1 MWRAGAAL
9 AIAAG
14 GALVGLLTWVVPLAG
29 VRSWVTSL
37 PIAAHSV
44 SFPHVWVVG
53 GILAV
58 LASAT
63 AALIAE
69 FGGRKERLRVANRA
83 ARVDNA
89 QNAGAAPL
97 GEGAAQESRARGR
110 RRQGK
115 SKEARRETL
124 ESRRTRARMAVLA
137 ALFWAIAAVS
147 PLAGLA
153 PMEARPFASGHVTEG
168 WRTLNVLEWNV
179 GSSVGPGE
187 IADLLHE
194 RVVDV
199 AVLPEQVSG
208 RLDLASYT
216 TFESAHTGGIAP
228 VTVAIR
234 SGLGTY
240 RIVDHPGEAATFG
253 SLLLEPAPGTGG
265 ERWLPRI
272 LAVHAAPPVPGL
284 MTQWA
289 QDQEHILALAGRF
302 APTESDPRPLLVV
315 GDFNAARWHGAQ
327 ARMEAFADVLEWVEP
342 MRRGTW
348 PARVPGL
355 TSLEGIWR
363 TPIDHI
369 LVPATARD
377 HTAASVGEQSDPVVQ
392 PGAVRVGHVEV
403 MRRQSSDHLAVYA
416 MLQIRELDR

>member
-1 MWRAGAAL
+1 MKVWRAGAAL
-9 AIAAG
+9 AIAVG
-14 GALVGLLTWVVPLAG
+14 GALVGLVTWVIPLAG
-29 VRSWVTSL
+29 VRAWVTSL
-37 PIAAHSV
+37 PLAAHSV

-53 GILAV
+53 GILLV
-58 LASAT
+58 LASAV
-63 AALIAE
+63 AALVAE
-69 FGGRKERLRVANRA
+69 FGGRKGARA
-83 ARVDNA
+83 HDGGPTEL
-89 QNAGAAPL
+89 AG
-97 GEGAAQESRARGR
+97 RAEQGR
-110 RRQGK
+110 RRRDK
-115 SKEARRETL
+115 AARKRQ
-124 ESRRTRARMAVLA
+124 ESAKTRRIRARLAVVA
-137 ALFWAIAAVS
+137 ALFWAVAAVS

-153 PMEARPFASGHVTEG
+153 PMEARAVASGHVTEG

-179 GSSVGPGE
+179 GSRVGPGE
-187 IADLLHE
+187 IADLLYE

-199 AVLPEQVSG
+199 AVLPEQVAG

-216 TFESAHTGGIAP
+216 TFESASTGSIAP
-228 VTVAIR
+228 VTVAVR

-240 RIVDHPGEAATFG
+240 RAVEHAGQEATFG

-272 LAVHAAPPVPGL
+272 LAVHAAPPLPGL
-284 MTQWA
+284 LTEWA
-289 QDQEHILALAGRF
+289 EDQERILALAGRY
-302 APTESDPRPLLVV
+302 APTQADPRPLLVV

-327 ARMEAFADVLEWVEP
+327 AHLDGFADVLEWVDP

-369 LVPATARD
+369 LVPASARE
-377 HTAASVGEQSDPVVQ
+377 HTAASGAGQEAQGVE

-403 MRRQSSDHLAVYA
+403 MRRQTSDHLAVYA
-416 MLQIRELDR
+416 MLQIRELGR